1 MMSEPLTDNY
11 NEVDIRS
18 TTPKTKKTVNAS
30 RQITPKVFAISKRT
44 SSNSYT
50 QITPDSVI
58 FVKIAECIGGIMLFL
73 FTLGEKCSEDTNR
86 QRSESNRTAYYKKCG
101 LFHFVSP
108 PSSLQD
114 LSL

>member
-50 QITPDSVI
+50 QITPSSVI
-58 FVKIAECIGGIMLFL
+58 IIQIAECIGGLVLLF
-73 FTLGEKCSEDTNR
+73 FTLGENSAEDTNS